1 MTCTDRKVPESL
13 IELQY
18 CPALPT
24 VLFSYPP
31 KELLVHDGNVSLAEL
46 GLRSGETLI
55 VEEQSTSAGG
65 GKITRRMNGEDKSA
79 PKLVR
84 KFVVFV
90 QYKVI

>member
-18 CPALPT
+18 CSALPT
-24 VLFSYPP
+24 VLYGYPP
-31 KELLVHDGNVSLAEL
+31 KELLVHDGSVSLVEL

-55 VEEQSTSAGG
+55 VEEQSTPTGG
-65 GKITRRMNGEDKSA
+65 GKITHRVNGKEKSS

-90 QYKVI
+90 Q